1 MIPVHQHPQG
11 AGGGNLLR
19 LHEIT
24 GNILGDLA
32 AHQVHG
38 AHIGL
43 LHVQVLDDG
52 DGALAAHGA
61 AYVQLAVVP
70 QGQVHLGI
78 GHIAPDVALG
88 VGHRQHRAQR
98 AAALDLQGQAGPL
111 ALQGVAH
118 HGRAGQGPA
127 QGRRGHRAGVMDLTG
142 PLGKLPAA
150 DGRSL
155 HQAVGGNRSYNII
168 AHAYKTSFICECR

>member
-1 MIPVHQHPQG
+1 MVPVHQYAQSTG
-11 AGGGNLLR
+11 SGDLFG
-19 LHEIT
+19 LHKVP

-32 AHQVHG
+32 AQQVHS

-43 LHVQVLDDG
+43 LHVQILDDG

-70 QGQVHLGI
+70 QGQIRLRI
-78 GHIAPDVALG
+78 CHIAPDVALG
-88 VGHRQHRAQR
+88 IGHRQHRAQR
-98 AAALDLQGQAGPL
+98 AAALDLKGQAGAL

-118 HGRAGQGPA
+118 HGCAGQCPA
-127 QGRRGHRAGVMDLTG
+127 QGRRGHRAGVVNLPG
-142 PLGKLPAA
+142 PLGNAAAA

-155 HQAVGGNRSYNII
+155 HQAVGGNCSDNII
-168 AHAYKTSFICECR
+168 THTHITSFICECT